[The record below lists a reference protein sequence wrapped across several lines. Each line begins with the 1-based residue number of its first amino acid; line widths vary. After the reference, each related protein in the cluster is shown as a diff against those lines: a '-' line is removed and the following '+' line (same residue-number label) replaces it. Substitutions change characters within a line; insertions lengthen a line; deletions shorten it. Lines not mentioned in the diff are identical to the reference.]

1 MAMGRLQI
9 DILGTSFAVQAP
21 EDDAYL
27 KKLFSYYSEIIS
39 TIKRSSKIKD
49 NLEIS
54 IMAGITLVD
63 ELYKEKQRNV
73 SYANALNNTNDA
85 EANRITADMIKKID
99 KVLADDE

>member
-1 MAMGRLQI
+1 MGRLQI

-21 EDDAYL
+21 EEDAYL

-39 TIKRSSKIKD
+39 TIKSTSKIKD

-63 ELYKEKQRNV
+63 ELYKEKQRNA
-73 SYANALNNTNDA
+73 SYSKALNNSNDA
-85 EANRITADMIKKID
+85 EANRITADMIEKID
-99 KVLADDE
+99 KVLSDVD

>member
-1 MAMGRLQI
+1 MGRLQI

-21 EDDAYL
+21 EDDNYL
-27 KKLFSYYSEIIS
+27 KKLFSYYSEIIT
-39 TIKRSSKIKD
+39 TIQKSSKIKD

-63 ELYKEKQRNV
+63 ELYKEKQRNA

>member
-1 MAMGRLQI
+1 MGRLQI

-27 KKLFSYYSEIIS
+27 NKLFSYYSDIID
-39 TIKRSSKIKD
+39 TIKKTSKIKD

-63 ELYKEKQRNV
+63 ELYKEKQKNA
-73 SYANALNNTNDA
+73 SYSNALNNTNDA
-85 EANRITADMIKKID
+85 EANRLTAEMISKID
-99 KVLADDE
+99 KALKNAD

>member
-1 MAMGRLQI
+1 MGRLQI

-21 EDDAYL
+21 EDDNYL
-27 KKLFSYYSEIIS
+27 KKLFSYYSEIIT
-39 TIKRSSKIKD
+39 TIKKSSKIKD

-63 ELYKEKQRNV
+63 ELYKEKQRNA